1 MREVDENLRRD
12 RARDF
17 ARRHGK
23 WLIAAVLLFIAACG
37 AWIYWQYRQEQQ
49 SEREVEQLAEVYRQ
63 IATSNEAAAARNLD
77 QLANS
82 DNAAV
87 RASVLFTRAALAL
100 QQNDAKLA
108 TAKFQQIAGDEDLA
122 QPYRDLALIRQTAL
136 EFDRLK
142 PDEVI
147 ARMDPLATAGSPWFG
162 SAGELKAVALI
173 KQGKKQEAGRLFAAI
188 AKDRTVPDTLRAR
201 SVQIASTLGVDASAA
216 LDAPGQ

>member
-12 RARDF
+12 QARDF
-17 ARRHGK
+17 ARKHGK
-23 WLIAAVLLFIAACG
+23 WLIAALLLFIAACG

-77 QLANS
+77 QLAES
-82 DNAAV
+82 DNDAV

-108 TAKFQQIAGDEDLA
+108 TTKFQQIAGDEDLA

-147 ARMDPLATAGSPWFG
+147 ARMDPLATAGSAWFG

-188 AKDRTVPDTLRAR
+188 ANDRTVPDTLRAR

-216 LDAPGQ
+216 LSAPAQ